1 MPITWYRDLVVIV
14 SGLVAVGVLIYIAVL
29 LNRLSRKL
37 GPILD
42 SVEST
47 TKVLEQM
54 SAQVVNPMVQ
64 IMAII
69 QLITRGM
76 GVISNM
82 FKKEGGEHGK
92 Q

>member
-1 MPITWYRDLVVIV
+1 MPIAWYRDLVVII
-14 SGLVAVGVLIYIAVL
+14 SGLVAVGVLIYVAVL

-47 TKVLEQM
+47 TKALEQM
-54 SAQVVNPMVQ
+54 SVQVVNPMVQ

-76 GVISNM
+76 SAIGNM
-82 FKKEGGEHGK
+82 FKKEGGQHGE